1 MLRFGRVNEVALSRA
16 LAQMTS
22 AELAPAT
29 LTRLQRFQQCMPL
42 QSGASSTTSASSS
55 SSSSSRACQQAA
67 CAKGSSLRLSGSL
80 EAGASDGRADD
91 VVESPTRAAA
101 AAAATAT
108 TVTCTGGDDDGGD
121 DDGGD
126 DDGGDDDGG
135 DDDDDD
141 LVLVSSTTPRSRSQ
155 PVASPPA
162 KRVRRPASSASSS
175 SSTSDIK
182 GNFTLVF
189 KEECSPASHVS
200 TPVSSRTLLSPS
212 SVSSRLTS
220 SPSSSSCAKGSPY
233 TPLEKQYMAIRDA
246 NPGVLLMVE
255 CGYKFRFF
263 GEDAEVAARVLN
275 IFCHPMHNFMN
286 ASIPVQRLPVH
297 VRRLVMAGY
306 KVGVVR
312 QVESAA
318 HKALS
323 DKKGA
328 PFERSLSELYTRATL
343 IEQSL
348 RSLEIFAYGFGHGWT
363 AVSVVVCFRPWS
375 AQALRLDAVC
385 SRQWLAKPL
394 LRRSAI
400 VARHEAVEE
409 LCANF
414 KSPCVRQCKAL
425 LSHLPDVEKGLGSI
439 VHKKCSTG
447 DFFSTL
453 QALLLARREVQA
465 AQCEA
470 LTLLQC
476 SLLSEA
482 FNEVPA
488 LLSGVQR
495 FLDCMDPGAARSG
508 DKTALFTDL
517 SKFPDLAAT
526 KKALKDIDD
535 ELLAHRREVR
545 LKLGIPAL
553 EYKTVSGDD
562 YLVEVPGKLQHK
574 VPQTWDKINSTKQA
588 GRYRSPFIVERLKTR
603 ALLRETLSQQSHTAW
618 QLFLGEFSSRQ
629 VGQCRQ
635 AVGHLA
641 VLDCLLSLA
650 KLASQPGYC
659 RPYLLED
666 SEACELSFVNG
677 WHPVV
682 SALLNTVDSDSQF
695 VANSA
700 FMTASENRV
709 SIITG
714 PNMGGKSCF
723 VRQVALMVIMCQMG
737 SFVPAESAR
746 MSVLDGVFVRM
757 GACDDIGH
765 GHSTF
770 MVELQETSDVL
781 RQATPR
787 SLVILDELGRGTST
801 HDGVAIA
808 YSTLH
813 FLITKVECLVLFV
826 THYPAVAQLCAQ
838 HPAAVKAFHMS
849 FLSGTDTAGNN
860 AGDGDAVTAHPPPAP
875 AVVGT
880 VTAAVTAASVSGH
893 EEPGSDGMDKNES
906 MDCSSTDGGEYLDRH
921 LSCSDGGEYL
931 DRRLSCS
938 DGGEY
943 MNSRLSCSD
952 GGEYLDRRLSC
963 SDGSEYMDRRLSC
976 SDGGEYMDRRLSCS
990 DGGEYMDSRLSCSD
1004 GDHTVTFL
1012 YQLVEGLA
1020 EKSYGL
1026 NVARLAGLPHDILRR
1041 AAIKSEHLEQLV
1053 TCQRRSVPEMFRAI
1067 WTGQD
1072 KNT

>member
-1 MLRFGRVNEVALSRA
+1 MCMCSWADICLQVDGSERGSLFSTMVNTSTAFGR
-16 LAQMTS
+16 
-22 AELAPAT
+22 
-29 LTRLQRFQQCMPL
+29 RLF
-42 QSGASSTTSASSS
+42 
-55 SSSSSRACQQAA
+55 
-67 CAKGSSLRLSGSL
+67 
-80 EAGASDGRADD
+80 
-91 VVESPTRAAA
+91 
-101 AAAATAT
+101 
-108 TVTCTGGDDDGGD
+108 
-121 DDGGD
+121 
-126 DDGGDDDGG
+126 
-135 DDDDDD
+135 
-141 LVLVSSTTPRSRSQ
+141 
-155 PVASPPA
+155 
-162 KRVRRPASSASSS
+162 
-175 SSTSDIK
+175 
-182 GNFTLVF
+182 
-189 KEECSPASHVS
+189 
-200 TPVSSRTLLSPS
+200 
-212 SVSSRLTS
+212 
-220 SPSSSSCAKGSPY
+220 
-233 TPLEKQYMAIRDA
+233 
-246 NPGVLLMVE
+246 
-255 CGYKFRFF
+255 
-263 GEDAEVAARVLN
+263 
-275 IFCHPMHNFMN
+275 
-286 ASIPVQRLPVH
+286 
-297 VRRLVMAGY
+297 
-306 KVGVVR
+306 
-312 QVESAA
+312 
-318 HKALS
+318 
-323 DKKGA
+323 
-328 PFERSLSELYTRATL
+328 
-343 IEQSL
+343 
-348 RSLEIFAYGFGHGWT
+348 
-363 AVSVVVCFRPWS
+363 
-375 AQALRLDAVC
+375 
-385 SRQWLAKPL
+385 RQWLAKPL

-414 KSPCVRQCKAL
+414 KSLCVRQSKAL

-618 QLFLGEFSSRQ
+618 QLFLSEFSSRQ

-635 AVGHLA
+635 AVRHLA

-700 FMTASENRV
+700 SMTASENRV

-860 AGDGDAVTAHPPPAP
+860 AGDGDAVTAHPPPANPPPANPPPANPPPANPPPAP

-893 EEPGSDGMDKNES
+893 EETGSDGMDKNES
-906 MDCSSTDGGEYLDRH
+906 MDCSIADGGEYLDIW
-921 LSCSDGGEYL
+921 
-931 DRRLSCS
+931 
-938 DGGEY
+938 
-943 MNSRLSCSD
+943 
-952 GGEYLDRRLSC
+952 
-963 SDGSEYMDRRLSC
+963 
-976 SDGGEYMDRRLSCS
+976 
-990 DGGEYMDSRLSCSD
+990 RLSCSD

-1026 NVARLAGLPHDILRR
+1026 NVARLAGLPRDILRR

>member
-1 MLRFGRVNEVALSRA
+1 MCMCSWADICLQVDGSERGSLFSTMVNTSTAFGR
-16 LAQMTS
+16 
-22 AELAPAT
+22 
-29 LTRLQRFQQCMPL
+29 RLF
-42 QSGASSTTSASSS
+42 
-55 SSSSSRACQQAA
+55 
-67 CAKGSSLRLSGSL
+67 
-80 EAGASDGRADD
+80 
-91 VVESPTRAAA
+91 
-101 AAAATAT
+101 
-108 TVTCTGGDDDGGD
+108 
-121 DDGGD
+121 
-126 DDGGDDDGG
+126 
-135 DDDDDD
+135 
-141 LVLVSSTTPRSRSQ
+141 
-155 PVASPPA
+155 
-162 KRVRRPASSASSS
+162 
-175 SSTSDIK
+175 
-182 GNFTLVF
+182 
-189 KEECSPASHVS
+189 
-200 TPVSSRTLLSPS
+200 
-212 SVSSRLTS
+212 
-220 SPSSSSCAKGSPY
+220 
-233 TPLEKQYMAIRDA
+233 
-246 NPGVLLMVE
+246 
-255 CGYKFRFF
+255 
-263 GEDAEVAARVLN
+263 
-275 IFCHPMHNFMN
+275 
-286 ASIPVQRLPVH
+286 
-297 VRRLVMAGY
+297 
-306 KVGVVR
+306 
-312 QVESAA
+312 
-318 HKALS
+318 
-323 DKKGA
+323 
-328 PFERSLSELYTRATL
+328 
-343 IEQSL
+343 
-348 RSLEIFAYGFGHGWT
+348 
-363 AVSVVVCFRPWS
+363 
-375 AQALRLDAVC
+375 
-385 SRQWLAKPL
+385 RQWLAKPL

-414 KSPCVRQCKAL
+414 KSLCVRQSKAL

-618 QLFLGEFSSRQ
+618 QLFLSEFSSRQ

-635 AVGHLA
+635 AVRHLA

-700 FMTASENRV
+700 SMTASENRV

-860 AGDGDAVTAHPPPAP
+860 AGDGDAVTAHPPPANPPPANPPPAP

-893 EEPGSDGMDKNES
+893 EETGSDGMDKNES
-906 MDCSSTDGGEYLDRH
+906 MDCSIADGGEYLDIW
-921 LSCSDGGEYL
+921 
-931 DRRLSCS
+931 
-938 DGGEY
+938 
-943 MNSRLSCSD
+943 
-952 GGEYLDRRLSC
+952 
-963 SDGSEYMDRRLSC
+963 
-976 SDGGEYMDRRLSCS
+976 
-990 DGGEYMDSRLSCSD
+990 RLSCSD

-1026 NVARLAGLPHDILRR
+1026 NVARLAGLPRDILRR